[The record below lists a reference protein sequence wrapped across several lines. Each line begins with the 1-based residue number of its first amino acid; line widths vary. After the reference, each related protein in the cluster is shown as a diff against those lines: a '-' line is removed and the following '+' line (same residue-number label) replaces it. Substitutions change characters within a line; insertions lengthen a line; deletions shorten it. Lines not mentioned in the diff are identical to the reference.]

1 MVKVTS
7 KKQPVILLI
16 DDDPDFVV
24 ATRTVLESNGY
35 AVETAD
41 NGDSGLKKA
50 REKRPDLIILD
61 IIMPMKN
68 GISAC
73 DELKRDPV
81 LSKIPVLMLTSLAQ
95 KMGETEISRADV
107 MSLDAEDYIDKPVAP
122 EELLKR
128 VAKLLSKPK

>member
-1 MVKVTS
+1 MAKATP

-16 DDDPDFVV
+16 DDDADFVA
-24 ATRTVLESNGY
+24 ATKTILESKDY
-35 AVETAD
+35 TVEVAY
-41 NGDSGLKKA
+41 NGDSGVRKA
-50 REKRPDLIILD
+50 REKKPDAIILD

-68 GISAC
+68 GIAAC

-95 KMGETEISRADV
+95 KMGETEISRADA
-107 MSLDAEDYIDKPVAP
+107 MSLEAEDYIDKPATP

-128 VAKLLSKPK
+128 VDKLLKKSG